1 MESREAD
8 ESFLDEEEIERIKEE
23 LQRVQNEKKK
33 HIQRMQARLEQSE
46 ALTSDTESNEAARRS
61 REPARNLVEGFQKVK
76 ERYRFN
82 IEHIEEKYKARE
94 ESGCPESRVEMDIH
108 GNVYFP
114 ETMSAARQ
122 QTFVNRMFQNWMTL
136 GKGSVSAPRNSISSF
151 DGDNRALKKSKQLDD
166 QFRRKLR
173 NSYDNV
179 FEDDYYGNGRRGT
192 IISSSH
198 VSGIPLR
205 RRSPFSS
212 SKSTAPIKSRHY
224 RSRFSES
231 LEDNVFRSPERHSRY
246 EDRPTTS
253 NAAKFEFSD
262 DEESEEEATD
272 DESSGSDED
281 EVLTDEEDEEVEN
294 SSNLIRK
301 PLKMEIPSPKIQKIS
316 LFTLSY
322 TPGLPRNGIKLEFPQ
337 IPAKLEI
344 STPKPLISSSLAEPE
359 NKENT
364 KPNSPYSLRKRAVD
378 SSKKPGKSDS
388 PAVSSPSITTPVP
401 TRPTRL
407 RKSAGKPEDNGTEKC
422 QNKAPYCKHCELLK
436 EEKKKAKLEAKNI
449 PSTSG
454 TPVVAQTVVQKPAKK
469 SEKVTPKCQSKRRS
483 ETVAATEPV
492 TKKQKLSDSDI
503 ISIPS
508 SMAVAVDTE
517 LIAAENSTLTAK
529 NLPKFAENSPEASV
543 WSSSIDQT
551 WIQEVK
557 NARGARKDPRF
568 FGVPAKEYPKDT
580 PMINFWVDN
589 LRWNKNEK
597 DPFDTDFRRSL
608 AQDKKARHDVKAGY
622 GVRR

>member
-1 MESREAD
+1 M
-8 ESFLDEEEIERIKEE
+8 
-23 LQRVQNEKKK
+23 
-33 HIQRMQARLEQSE
+33 
-46 ALTSDTESNEAARRS
+46 
-61 REPARNLVEGFQKVK
+61 
-76 ERYRFN
+76 
-82 IEHIEEKYKARE
+82 
-94 ESGCPESRVEMDIH
+94 
-108 GNVYFP
+108 
-114 ETMSAARQ
+114 
-122 QTFVNRMFQNWMTL
+122 
-136 GKGSVSAPRNSISSF
+136 
-151 DGDNRALKKSKQLDD
+151 
-166 QFRRKLR
+166 
-173 NSYDNV
+173 
-179 FEDDYYGNGRRGT
+179 
-192 IISSSH
+192 
-198 VSGIPLR
+198 R

-224 RSRFSES
+224 RSRFSEYAPVAKIFSNFQIISRS

-436 EEKKKAKLEAKNI
+436 EEKKKG
-449 PSTSG
+449 SG
-454 TPVVAQTVVQKPAKK
+454 I
-469 SEKVTPKCQSKRRS
+469 
-483 ETVAATEPV
+483 
-492 TKKQKLSDSDI
+492 LWI
-503 ISIPS
+503 I
-508 SMAVAVDTE
+508 
-517 LIAAENSTLTAK
+517 ENAPPLNVGS
-529 NLPKFAENSPEASV
+529 
-543 WSSSIDQT
+543 
-551 WIQEVK
+551 
-557 NARGARKDPRF
+557 R
-568 FGVPAKEYPKDT
+568 
-580 PMINFWVDN
+580 
-589 LRWNKNEK
+589 
-597 DPFDTDFRRSL
+597 
-608 AQDKKARHDVKAGY
+608 
-622 GVRR
+622 